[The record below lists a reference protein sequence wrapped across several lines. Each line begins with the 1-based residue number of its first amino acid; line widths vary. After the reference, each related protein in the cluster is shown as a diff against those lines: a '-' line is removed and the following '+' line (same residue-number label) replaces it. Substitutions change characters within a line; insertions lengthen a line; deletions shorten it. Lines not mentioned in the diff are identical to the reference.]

1 MPILEQLMPHALHQY
16 VIADGKITLYQR
28 DDVKDGIWQCRMTIK
43 GNRGYVRRSTGETN
57 LEKAKEVSLQILGE
71 LKQRKAQN
79 LPMTRKTFAEV
90 AAGYLRDAQTRLQEG
105 RNSAGRYAIIKGTVN
120 RYLVPYFAN
129 RDIALIVKKDLMDYR
144 AWRQSYWITGPGR
157 AEIKRDKK
165 PPTQATLKQ
174 EWTVLR
180 GVFLY
185 GMDIGAV
192 SQELMRALKHE
203 KTVVNKRPAFTGQEY
218 RQLYLFMR
226 GWAKK
231 SKNPRVA
238 RDRALLRE
246 YVLIMTNSGMRKG
259 EARNLKWRDVSIYR
273 NQHGEWVT
281 LTVKGKTG
289 ERLVVCQPD
298 TQQYFNRLKQRGYK
312 TEPDDLVFC
321 HEDGLP
327 IENWVGFSALL
338 KAAGLEYDTHGNKRS
353 IYSLRH
359 TYATFRLQHGTNVY
373 WLKKNMGTS
382 VAMIERHYG
391 QTNVLIGIEHETA
404 KRKKAPRPDNVTEVQ
419 HKPLRGKKADELV
432 PMGAVDLTPAEQ
444 DGDED

>member
-1 MPILEQLMPHALHQY
+1 MPAREAFMPHALQQH

-28 DDVKDGIWQCRMTIK
+28 EDVKVGLWHCRMIVK
-43 GNRGYVRRSTGETN
+43 GHRGYVRRSTGETD

-71 LKQRKAQN
+71 LKQRKSQN

-90 AAGYLRDAQTRLQEG
+90 AAGYLKDAQTRMQEG
-105 RNSAGRYAIIKGTVN
+105 RNSAGRYAIIMGTVQ
-120 RYLVPYFAN
+120 RYLVPYFGN
-129 RDIALIVKKDLMDYR
+129 RDITLIVKKDLMDYR
-144 AWRQSYWITGPGR
+144 AWRQAYWISGPGR
-157 AEIKRDKK
+157 AEIRREKK

-180 GVFLY
+180 GVFLH
-185 GMDIGAV
+185 GMDLGIV

-231 SKNPRVA
+231 AKNPRVA

-259 EARNLKWRDVSIYR
+259 EARNLKWRDVNVYR
-273 NQHGEWVT
+273 NAHGEWVT
-281 LTVKGKTG
+281 LTVTGKTG

-298 TQQYFNRLKQRGYK
+298 THRYFNRLRQRGYRID
-312 TEPDDLVFC
+312 PDDLVFC

-327 IENWVGFSALL
+327 IENWTGFSALL
-338 KAAGLEYDTHGNKRS
+338 RAAGLERDTHGNKRS
-353 IYSLRH
+353 VYSLRH

-382 VAMIERHYG
+382 VAMIERH
-391 QTNVLIGIEHETA
+391 
-404 KRKKAPRPDNVTEVQ
+404 KRKLQGKMRFNTRENN
-419 HKPLRGKKADELV
+419 LR
-432 PMGAVDLTPAEQ
+432 
-444 DGDED
+444 